1 MPADYTKMKVAEL
14 KEALQAKVWPT
25 NVLSVE
31 VFAFHTNQ

>member
-25 NVLSVE
+25 NVLSVG